1 MRKLITALLLATLS
15 IVASAYA
22 NGTIENGIDVQE
34 AYGGAFTIVSI
45 KFLLAAVVFY
55 TLSFGLWGKAKN
67 TAVENGRWI
76 GSLLAAISIISS
88 TTLHKS
94 NIDLYVSGAILTVV
108 WFLIGFVIGFV
119 WKKFKTG
126 AKFINYK
133 FNSDNYAFIVL
144 AGFCIIMIVI
154 AYFNDKPTAS
164 VSIPKT
170 SEINLTSIKPKLGSD
185 WNWHQ
190 ISGKWW
196 IVDDSYEKNKYGFV
210 DVWLKIEIMEVA
222 KKEGENYSH
231 TIVNAVFS
239 CNDKNFKFNSITH
252 VFDNEY
258 IDDKADLEDLA
269 AYINFSKLDDN
280 SKGLAN
286 TYHYVCDR

>member
-1 MRKLITALLLATLS
+1 MNLIAEIWDGKLPLVKVYWLYGVAVGVFFAIFSLLIKDYPTALIVITVALIPYQILVFVGIWRSADAYRDKKIWAVLAKVHVVLGV
-15 IVASAYA
+15 IAALNGVA
-22 NGTIENGIDVQE
+22 TVIK
-34 AYGGAFTIVSI
+34 IVSDNSSATTEI
-45 KFLLAAVVFY
+45 
-55 TLSFGLWGKAKN
+55 N
-67 TAVENGRWI
+67 
-76 GSLLAAISIISS
+76 S
-88 TTLHKS
+88 TT
-94 NIDLYVSGAILTVV
+94 
-108 WFLIGFVIGFV
+108 
-119 WKKFKTG
+119 
-126 AKFINYK
+126 
-133 FNSDNYAFIVL
+133 
-144 AGFCIIMIVI
+144 
-154 AYFNDKPTAS
+154 
-164 VSIPKT
+164 
-170 SEINLTSIKPKLGSD
+170 IKPKLGSD
-185 WNWHQ
+185 WKWHQ

-196 IVDDSYEKNKYGFV
+196 IVDDSYETNKYGFV

>member
-1 MRKLITALLLATLS
+1 MNLIAEIWDGKLPLVKVYWLYG
-15 IVASAYA
+15 VA
-22 NGTIENGIDVQE
+22 V
-34 AYGGAFTIVSI
+34 GAFFTI
-45 KFLLAAVVFY
+45 L
-55 TLSFGLWGKAKN
+55 
-67 TAVENGRWI
+67 
-76 GSLLAAISIISS
+76 SLLIKDYPIA
-88 TTLHKS
+88 L
-94 NIDLYVSGAILTVV
+94 
-108 WFLIGFVIGFV
+108 
-119 WKKFKTG
+119 
-126 AKFINYK
+126 
-133 FNSDNYAFIVL
+133 
-144 AGFCIIMIVI
+144 IVI
-154 AYFNDKPTAS
+154 AIALIPYQILVFVGIWRSADAYRDKKIWAILAKVHVVFGVIAVLNGVATVIKI
-164 VSIPKT
+164 VSDNSSAT
-170 SEINLTSIKPKLGSD
+170 TEINSTTIKPKLGSD
-185 WNWHQ
+185 WKWHQ